1 MGGGTGGP
9 EASTSSGKEI
19 TLEHAGYDYVG
30 YKGRKGLLDLKVYKE
45 VLRRAREYR
54 SGHNISAERQNGGIG
69 GGGKDSFSEVQDIL
83 EHAKIHEPG
92 GKPLTVRNQ
101 PQVFIYQA
109 LNDVLNE
116 HPELETRYA
125 SKGWKKTN
133 EQKVAETLKIL
144 GDETSL
150 NQLREKSTDKDLT

>member
-1 MGGGTGGP
+1 MGGGTAGS
-9 EASTSSGKEI
+9 EAPTSSGKEI
-19 TLEHAGYDYVG
+19 TLEHAGYDHAG
-30 YKGRKGLLDLKVYKE
+30 YQGRGGLLDSKEYKE

-54 SGHNISAERQNGGIG
+54 GGRKVSAEKN
-69 GGGKDSFSEVQDIL
+69 SFSEVQDIL
-83 EHAKIHEPG
+83 QHAKIYAPG

-116 HPELETRYA
+116 HPKLETIYA
-125 SKGWKKTN
+125 SRGWKKTN

-150 NQLREKSTDKDLT
+150 DQLRKKSADKDFR